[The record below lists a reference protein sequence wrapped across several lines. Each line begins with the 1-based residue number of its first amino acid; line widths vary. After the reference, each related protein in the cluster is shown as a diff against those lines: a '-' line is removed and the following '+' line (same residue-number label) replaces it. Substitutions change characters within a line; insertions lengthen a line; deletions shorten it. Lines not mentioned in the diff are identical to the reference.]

1 MERRYR
7 KKRFGSDGGKDS
19 VIGALKKVL
28 HTVGQAFCVLF
39 GFGCEARRQAV
50 DAGACDYSGEGKDK
64 YGR

>member
-7 KKRFGSDGGKDS
+7 KKRYGSDGGKDS
-19 VIGALKKVL
+19 VIGYAKKVI
-28 HTVGQAFCVLF
+28 HTLGQAFCVLF
-39 GFGCEARRQAV
+39 GFDCEARRRAV